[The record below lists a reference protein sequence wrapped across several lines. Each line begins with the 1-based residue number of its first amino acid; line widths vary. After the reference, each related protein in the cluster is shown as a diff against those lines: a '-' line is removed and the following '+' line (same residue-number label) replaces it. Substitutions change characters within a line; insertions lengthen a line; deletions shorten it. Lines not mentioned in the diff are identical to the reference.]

1 MQSLRKLQTRF
12 FDALLDDATT
22 VAGVLPAQRIDVYR
36 NNFLEGHRKALA
48 ATYPVVA
55 ALVGDA
61 CFRTLAYDYARGFPS
76 RAGGLAQFG
85 GEFSFFLRALYAA
98 TEHAYLIDVARFEW
112 AHADALN
119 CADATPLDLQ
129 RLAGAADADELT
141 FTFHPS
147 ARLVRSAFPVLAIWQ
162 AHQDERDFQID
173 LSAGE
178 DRLLIHRPLL
188 DVEVLSLDVAQ
199 YAFVEELYHRQ
210 PLAHALDHALSL
222 DANFDLTAA
231 LALLVTHR
239 VLTDC
244 TTGAADPEH
253 TCEGARP

>member
-1 MQSLRKLQTRF
+1 MQSLRKQQTRF
-12 FDALLDDATT
+12 VEALLDDATT

-76 RAGGLAQFG
+76 RAGDLGQFG

-119 CADATPLDLQ
+119 AADATPLDLQ
-129 RLAGAADADELT
+129 RLAGALDADELT

-147 ARLVRSAFPVLAIWQ
+147 VRLVRSPFPVLAIWQ

-178 DRLLIHRPLL
+178 DRLLVHRPLL
-188 DVEVLSLDVAQ
+188 DVQVLALDVAQ
-199 YAFVEELYHRQ
+199 YAFIEELYHRQ

-222 DANFDLTAA
+222 DTNFDLTAA
-231 LALLVTHR
+231 LALLITHR

-244 TTGAADPEH
+244 ATGAAASEH
-253 TCEGARP
+253 TFEGVRP